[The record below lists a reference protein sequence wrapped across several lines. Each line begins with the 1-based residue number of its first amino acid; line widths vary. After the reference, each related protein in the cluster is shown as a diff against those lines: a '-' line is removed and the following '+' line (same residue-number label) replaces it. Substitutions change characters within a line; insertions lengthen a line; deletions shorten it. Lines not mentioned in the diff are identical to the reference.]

1 MLRKKNYNKRKT
13 YRVKNK
19 KRNAPIGYSDNPGYT
34 STMFTVIPDRTVVTL
49 KYTEKIQFNPA
60 ATSYEY
66 IYRGNSIN
74 DPNFTGTGGRP
85 VGYTEWSSFYNRYRV
100 VGSIINLEILGSIAT
115 SICVFPSLSS
125 TGVSGYADAVS
136 QPYAKWI
143 QVAGSGGLNVKR
155 LSNKMGSAKI
165 SGQRIMQDDLYAAS
179 FGSDPNASW
188 YWCLNMDAGAS
199 NVDITVTV
207 TVFYRVVLYRKKSFD
222 TSTLLAFHSISDDI
236 NNNNIDHNDIIN
248 K

>member
-1 MLRKKNYNKRKT
+1 MNRRNKKYNKSKYS
-13 YRVKNK
+13 YRVKG
-19 KRNAPIGYSDNPGYT
+19 KRKSAPIGYSDMPGYT
-34 STMFTVIPDRTVVTL
+34 STMYTVIPDRTVVTL
-49 KYTEKIQFNPA
+49 RYTEKVQFNPA

-100 VGSIINLEILGSIAT
+100 VGSSISLHILGSTAT
-115 SICVFPSLSS
+115 SISVFPSLSN

-136 QPYAKWI
+136 QPYAKCV

-179 FGSDPNASW
+179 FGSDPSAAW
-188 YWCLNMDAGAS
+188 YWCINMDAGAS

-207 TVFYRVVLYRKKSFD
+207 TIYYRVILYRKKSFD
-222 TSTLLAFHSISDDI
+222 TSTLLAFTQV
-236 NNNNIDHNDIIN
+236 NNINSNNDDY
-248 K
+248 KDS